1 MNHATYPSTL
11 FDVIQ
16 MGWLAREQ
24 RSTDLKDTRRFAGE
38 KSEEA
43 GDDAKE
49 EMPDLDDAEVA
60 NATVK
65 IQAGFRGMMARKGV
79 KETTLDTKDAAPDGG
94 GDAEGK
100 ALSNRRKM
108 RKLLLLHV
116 ATVQTK
122 G

>member
-1 MNHATYPSTL
+1 
-11 FDVIQ
+11 
-16 MGWLAREQ
+16 MGWLAREL